1 MRKSFKNPDRVE
13 VIFTEEGVTFY
24 GAQQDVHFPYG
35 CLDTVRLS
43 LLGVLQV
50 VSKSSVACFAV
61 NRADRAEMKKMV
73 AYARNAMKTAP
84 KASVEVVDLSQ
95 EAQVSGELP
104 PEEQL
109 KQYKA
114 LFIQG
119 AISKQE
125 YDLRKR
131 QLKAE

>member
-1 MRKSFKNPDRVE
+1 MKKSFVNPDRVE

-24 GAQQDVHFPYG
+24 GAQQDIFFPYG
-35 CLDTVRLS
+35 CLDTVRMS

-50 VSKSSVACFAV
+50 VSRSSVACFAV

-73 AYARNAMKTAP
+73 AYAKEAMKTAP
-84 KASVEVVDLSQ
+84 KDTVKVIDLNQ
-95 EAQVSGELP
+95 ETQVSAALS

-109 KQYKA
+109 KQYKT

-125 YDLRKR
+125 YDVKKR